1 MFGNMEFEKP
11 ERREIPTI
19 NIVPILDMMT
29 MIIFFIMIAASFID
43 FTKVTVPPSRTEVIT
58 SPSKPPPASPK
69 LYVFKTP
76 QKVYVQLFWSGRSPA
91 MLRESFLIPTKI
103 NDERKDH
110 LAYAELLLN
119 STMKV
124 VEQFKGKYPEENTV
138 QLGLASSMDY
148 QSLITVMDGIQMVYN
163 PPKKEGAAAAP
174 VATEGTSAIKTVNK
188 PANVILVSY
197 NEVDAEVSKMGPL

>member
-1 MFGNMEFEKP
+1 MDFEKP
-11 ERREIPTI
+11 ERREIPSI

-29 MIIFFIMIAASFID
+29 MIIFFIMITASFID

-58 SPSKPPPASPK
+58 SPTKPPPASPK

-76 QKVYVQLFWSGRSPA
+76 QKVYLQLFWSGRNPA
-91 MLRESFLIPTKI
+91 MLRESFVLPEKS
-103 NDERKDH
+103 NDELKD
-110 LAYAELLLN
+110 LMTYAELLLN
-119 STMKV
+119 TTMKV
-124 VEQFKGKYPEENTV
+124 VEQFKSKFPEENTV
-138 QLGLASSMDY
+138 QLGLASSMEY

-163 PPKKEGAAAAP
+163 PPKKAGILTAP
-174 VATEGTSAIKTVNK
+174 ESKPALVNR